1 VELSLDQ
8 FDAALSLRDQDGKP
22 YLLIGRQA
30 VYFWATGYVAEEPS
44 LEQWRPFTSK
54 DIDFQGGRED
64 LIRFAKQ
71 LGVTP
76 RFPHKKQMTAWAGVV
91 EINAGGVRISVDFLR
106 LVPGIKVH
114 EAIRLAVERDFLGRR
129 LRVLDPISLLICK
142 TNLAIK
148 VDQKARRD
156 TEHVRIMLLCVRA
169 FLREGLRGVES
180 GEIYER
186 GWLNAVK
193 RVLKLVE
200 STVGRKAT
208 RTLGVDWT
216 QALPLLEIATSSQRA
231 VVQLR
236 EKRLSQ
242 LQAKLARTL

>member
-8 FDAALSLRDQDGKP
+8 FDAALDIRDQGGRP
-22 YLLIGRQA
+22 YLLIGGQA
-30 VYFWATGYVAEEPS
+30 VYFWATSYVAQEPT

-54 DIDFQGGRED
+54 DIDFHGGRED
-64 LIRFAKQ
+64 LVRFAQQ

-76 RFPHKKQMTAWAGVV
+76 RFPHRKQMTAWAGVV
-91 EINAGGVRISVDFLR
+91 EISAAGVRTSVDFLR
-106 LVPGIKVH
+106 LMPGIRVRD
-114 EAIRLAVERDFLGRR
+114 AVRFAVERDFLGRR

-142 TNLAIK
+142 ANLALK

-156 TEHVRIMLLCVRA
+156 AEHVRIMVLCVRA

-180 GEIYER
+180 GEISER

-200 STVGRKAT
+200 STLGRKAT

-216 QALPLLEIATSSQRA
+216 QALPLLEIATSTQRA
-231 VVQLR
+231 VIQLR
-236 EKRLSQ
+236 EKRLPQ
-242 LQAKLARTL
+242 CQAKLARAP